1 MTRGP
6 MRLAVQR
13 WGRTAAER
21 RRGLLLAA
29 FVLAF
34 GVVLWEHLYHTLY
47 LGYSDTL
54 AGHATHV
61 LRDTALAMPLVMAAL
76 AGGLWLTRGL
86 SRAAQAVGVSLLLG
100 LLLVLATGVHD
111 RIDAALVPA
120 GHHHQGEGTG
130 LLQLSHGVSDAL
142 IALPVAL
149 PLVLFTLWLLNRDSW
164 WVPRLA
170 IRTRMATTVAA
181 AMLLAV
187 FAIGGAST
195 DHMGGVAA
203 ASAPGGALQNRI
215 AFNQQMRKL
224 WEDHITWTRLF
235 IVSAAAGL
243 PDQSPTA
250 NRLFQNQV
258 DIGNAFKPFY
268 GDVAGNQL
276 AALLHDHIALAA
288 QIIAAAKAGDSAG
301 VASASAAWYANAN
314 QIAEFLSAANPQ
326 NWPLDQ
332 MKAMFKSHLDLTL
345 QEAVDRLN
353 GNFTADI
360 ADYER
365 VHLEILSMADFL
377 SGGIVAQF
385 PAQFAPGQMTN
396 QMGVAAASTPGG
408 ALQNRIAFN
417 QQMRKLWEDHITWTR
432 LFIVSAAAGL
442 PDQSPTANRLFQ
454 NQVDIGNAFKP
465 FYGDVA
471 GNQLAALLH
480 DHIALAAQ
488 IIAAAKAGDSAGVA
502 SASAAW
508 YANAN
513 QIAEFLSAA
522 NPQNWPLDQMKAM
535 FKSHLDLTL
544 QEAVDRLN
552 GNFTAD
558 IADYERVHLEIL
570 SMADFL
576 SGGIVAQF
584 PAKFAP
590 M

>member
-1 MTRGP
+1 MTKEPTRV
-6 MRLAVQR
+6 AVQR
-13 WGRTAAER
+13 WGSTAVQKGR
-21 RRGLLLAA
+21 RLLLPA
-29 FVLAF
+29 FFLAF

-47 LGYSDTL
+47 LGYSETL

-61 LRDTALAMPLVMAAL
+61 LRDTALAVPLAAAAL
-76 AGGLWLTRGL
+76 AAGLWLTRGL
-86 SRAAQAVGVSLLLG
+86 SRAGQAIGVSLLLG

-120 GHHHQGEGTG
+120 GHHGQGEGTG

-149 PLVLFTLWLLNRDSW
+149 PLALFTLWLLNRDSW

-195 DHMGGVAA
+195 DQMGGLAA
-203 ASAPGGALQNRI
+203 ASGPGGALQNRI

-235 IVSAAAGL
+235 IVSDAANL
-243 PDQSPTA
+243 PDLPPTA
-250 NRLFQNQV
+250 DRLFQNQV

-268 GDVAGNQL
+268 GDTVGNQL
-276 AALLHDHIALAA
+276 ASLLHEHIALAA

-314 QIAEFLSAANPQ
+314 QIAAFLNAANPQ

-332 MKAMFKSHLDLTL
+332 IQAMMKSHLDLTL

-365 VHLEILSMADFL
+365 VHLEILGMADFL
-377 SGGIVAQF
+377 SNGI
-385 PAQFAPGQMTN
+385 
-396 QMGVAAASTPGG
+396 
-408 ALQNRIAFN
+408 I
-417 QQMRKLWEDHITWTR
+417 
-432 LFIVSAAAGL
+432 
-442 PDQSPTANRLFQ
+442 
-454 NQVDIGNAFKP
+454 
-465 FYGDVA
+465 
-471 GNQLAALLH
+471 
-480 DHIALAAQ
+480 
-488 IIAAAKAGDSAGVA
+488 
-502 SASAAW
+502 
-508 YANAN
+508 
-513 QIAEFLSAA
+513 
-522 NPQNWPLDQMKAM
+522 
-535 FKSHLDLTL
+535 
-544 QEAVDRLN
+544 
-552 GNFTAD
+552 
-558 IADYERVHLEIL
+558 
-570 SMADFL
+570 
-576 SGGIVAQF
+576 AQF